1 VSWRTSRS
9 ATSSRSI
16 SSTPRVLEDS
26 KPADETIIKTEEE
39 DDDPCPPWQNPLH
52 HNNPDYDKILSEDF
66 APGEEMPLV
75 PLPPFGEEG
84 KVSAP
89 PHIHGLADEITQLNM
104 LEVKELVD
112 RIGEHFGFEDED
124 GFMGDEGGDGG
135 AAEEEVVVEKTA
147 FDLKLM
153 AFDPKTKIK
162 VIKEVRAMTSLGLKE
177 AKELVEGAPT
187 VVKKDIKKEEAEE
200 LKVKLEALGATIDIV

>member
-1 VSWRTSRS
+1 
-9 ATSSRSI
+9 
-16 SSTPRVLEDS
+16 
-26 KPADETIIKTEEE
+26 
-39 DDDPCPPWQNPLH
+39 
-52 HNNPDYDKILSEDF
+52 
-66 APGEEMPLV
+66 MPLV

-177 AKELVEGAPT
+177 AKELVEGAPVSVCVFDVCVYRNGMYCCGMFCLFVSWGSLLQRGRDET
-187 VVKKDIKKEEAEE
+187 TLGQLAEDQITNYLRSLVRSFLAISIPVLHFGE
-200 LKVKLEALGATIDIV
+200 RGFISTM